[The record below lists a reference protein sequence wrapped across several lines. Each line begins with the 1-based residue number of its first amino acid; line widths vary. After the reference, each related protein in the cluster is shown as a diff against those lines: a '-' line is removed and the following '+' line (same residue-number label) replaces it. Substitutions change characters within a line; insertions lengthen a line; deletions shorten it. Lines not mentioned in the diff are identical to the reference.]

1 MAVSGW
7 IRPMWEWAAKYCK
20 FQLRIWVWLQCTVIT
35 VNALSVLETDFCF
48 KHAGGLTF
56 AGEIFSAIF
65 WLPEKFTGNQK
76 IA

>member
-1 MAVSGW
+1 MSAVS
-7 IRPMWEWAAKYCK
+7 
-20 FQLRIWVWLQCTVIT
+20 LTVIT

-65 WLPEKFTGNQK
+65 
-76 IA
+76 

>member
-1 MAVSGW
+1 MSRKVLQVSAQNMSAVS
-7 IRPMWEWAAKYCK
+7 
-20 FQLRIWVWLQCTVIT
+20 LTVIT

-65 WLPEKFTGNQK
+65 
-76 IA
+76 

>member
-1 MAVSGW
+1 MSCKVLQVSAQNMSAVS
-7 IRPMWEWAAKYCK
+7 
-20 FQLRIWVWLQCTVIT
+20 LTVIT